1 MAPTA
6 TSRRSEILDPL
17 PSTFV
22 TKGKGASRKRFEA
35 VYTVVRDDLVS
46 DFRKRNMP
54 EDVVDYYR
62 RVRTT
67 LIYSF
72 FTMIQANST
81 VHGP

>member
-6 TSRRSEILDPL
+6 ASHHPEVLDPL
-17 PSTFV
+17 PSMFAI
-22 TKGKGASRKRFEA
+22 KDKGASRKRFEA

-62 RVRTT
+62 RVRTS
-67 LIYSF
+67 LSF
-72 FTMIQANST
+72 SPFPMIQTNST